1 MAKKIKW
8 GEVFEDFLFKTD
20 SYSQVVSRI
29 LERRHKTLK
38 EYTKTRSHVYYMNDI
53 LDSIWYCQDDIF
65 TKIKYAWDSY
75 CHLLENHPN
84 LLKND

>member
-8 GEVFEDFLFKTD
+8 GEVFEDFLLKTD

-38 EYTKTRSHVYYMNDI
+38 EYTRHRSHEDYVIDIAYDGYYLSDKF
-53 LDSIWYCQDDIF
+53 DDIVQ
-65 TKIKYAWDSY
+65 AWRGY
-75 CHLLENHPN
+75 CYLLENHPY